1 MGLPENVEGAMHH
14 ILNLD
19 EEYLADVVDSEPL
32 QVYVKP
38 PAPEESKAP
47 SKGFALRNAPW
58 TASSSEKSLDMS
70 SSEEFPSFGAQPSTT
85 PMGPQ
90 AIMIKKQKRPR
101 PADPNPTTHG
111 LSQSDPVAG
120 ASVNC

>member
-1 MGLPENVEGAMHH
+1 MALRFAPDPKCVTVTGLPENVEGAMHH

-47 SKGFALRNAPW
+47 SKGFAPW
-58 TASSSEKSLDMS
+58 TERSLDRQQQREVS
-70 SSEEFPSFGAQPSTT
+70 
-85 PMGPQ
+85 
-90 AIMIKKQKRPR
+90 
-101 PADPNPTTHG
+101 
-111 LSQSDPVAG
+111 
-120 ASVNC
+120 